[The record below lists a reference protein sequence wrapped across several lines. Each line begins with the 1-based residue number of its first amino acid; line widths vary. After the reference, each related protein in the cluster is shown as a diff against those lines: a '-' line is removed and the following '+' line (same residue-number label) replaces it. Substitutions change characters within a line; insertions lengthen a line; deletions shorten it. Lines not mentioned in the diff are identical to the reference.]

1 MTEIKGI
8 DVSHYQNDR
17 GAIDFGKVKA
27 VGYGFAV
34 AKVTEG
40 SEAGSRYLDPFF
52 KQNIAAIN
60 AAGLT
65 SHAYHFFRAVSESDA
80 RAEAQWFLK
89 NIAGIDVKGY
99 LFVDVEYA
107 KLTSDKA
114 KLTGYVNAFLEEI
127 AAAGYTK
134 LGIYSGKSFFENRLI
149 EADLRPGILK
159 WIARYNSVLGR
170 DADIWQYSSS
180 ALVPGIVGAV
190 DVNIAYTD
198 AVLSTDSAPN
208 KESKPATVKPETS
221 KTSKSA
227 KSKPKAS
234 GSVLKKDDRGAAV
247 LVLQKK
253 LASIFFYPDKGAKD
267 NGCDG
272 VYGPKTEDAVRR
284 FQSTHGLTAD
294 GIYGPKTAMA
304 LEKAIAAAQKKETAA
319 KKKAVHPVHVVE
331 KGDTLWDIAQD
342 KHTTVQQLMNLN
354 HLNNDTIYPG
364 QKIKY

>member
-27 VGYGFAV
+27 SGYGFAV
-34 AKVTEG
+34 VKATEG
-40 SEAGSRYLDPFF
+40 SEAGSKYLDPYF
-52 KQNIAAIN
+52 KQNVEAAN

-65 SHAYHFFRAVSESDA
+65 SHAYHFFRGVSEADA

-89 NIAGIDVKGY
+89 NLHGIDVKGY

-107 KLTSDKA
+107 KLTSDKG
-114 KLTGYVNAFLEEI
+114 KLTSYVNEFLDEL
-127 AAAGYTK
+127 AKNGFTK
-134 LGIYSGKSFFENRLI
+134 LGIYSGKSFFESRLN
-149 EADLRPGILK
+149 EQDLRPGTLK
-159 WIARYNSVLGR
+159 WIARYNNVLGR
-170 DADIWQYSSS
+170 DADIWQHSSKES
-180 ALVPGIVGAV
+180 VSGIIGAV

-198 AVLSTDSAPN
+198 AVLSTDSASN
-208 KESKPATVKPETS
+208 KESKPAAVKLVAS
-221 KTSKSA
+221 KTLKPA

-234 GSVLKKDDRGAAV
+234 VSVLKKGDRGAAV
-247 LVLQKK
+247 LTMQKK

-272 VYGPKTEDAVRR
+272 VYGPKTEDTVRR

-294 GIYGPKTAMA
+294 GIYGPKTAAA
-304 LEKAIAAAQKKETAA
+304 LEKAIAAQKKKPAA
-319 KKKAVHPVHVVE
+319 KKKAVHSVHVVE